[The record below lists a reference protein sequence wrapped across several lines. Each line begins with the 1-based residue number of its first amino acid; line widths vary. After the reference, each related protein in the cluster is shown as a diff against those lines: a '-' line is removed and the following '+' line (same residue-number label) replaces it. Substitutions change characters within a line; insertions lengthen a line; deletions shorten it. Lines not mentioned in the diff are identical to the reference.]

1 MDGATEFD
9 ARETGAGGVAFAVRV
24 VPRAKR
30 DAIEG
35 TMDGALKVRLKAPPV
50 EGQANEALRRFLA
63 ERLNIPRAAVTILS
77 GESSRRKRVAVNG
90 VKLERILALARS
102 DPHETAGKTR

>member
-1 MDGATEFD
+1 MAGEPQFD
-9 ARETGAGGVAFAVRV
+9 ARETASEGVAFSVRV

-50 EGQANEALRRFLA
+50 EGQANEALRRLLA
-63 ERLNIPRAAVTILS
+63 GCLNIPRAAVTILS
-77 GESSRRKRVAVNG
+77 GESSRRKRVAVRG
-90 VKLERILALARS
+90 VNLERVLALARS
-102 DPHETAGKTR
+102 DPHESAGQKR

>member
-1 MDGATEFD
+1 MDVGAQFD
-9 ARETGAGGVAFAVRV
+9 ARETGSAGVAFTVRV

-35 TMDGALKVRLKAPPV
+35 TMDGALKIRLKAPPV
-50 EGQANEALRRFLA
+50 EGQANEALRRLLA

-77 GESSRRKRVAVNG
+77 GESSRRKRVAVRG
-90 VKLERILALARS
+90 VKLERVLALARS
-102 DPHETAGKTR
+102 DPHESAGETR